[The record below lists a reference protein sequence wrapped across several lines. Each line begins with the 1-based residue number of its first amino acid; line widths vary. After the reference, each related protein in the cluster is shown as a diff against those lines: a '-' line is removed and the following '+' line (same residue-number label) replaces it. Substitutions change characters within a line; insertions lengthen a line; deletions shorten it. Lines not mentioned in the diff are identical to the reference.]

1 MASNKLS
8 VKSKWIIEHAK
19 YNKFSSLFVWKAFS
33 WSSNLHLNW
42 ISLLRKTDFEFV
54 YLFFLS
60 FFFFLLLLYSQSIIY
75 NTHQQ
80 IKMKSWNHFS
90 SKILNENVNIQ
101 NYIET
106 CRTFMLEML
115 QYIMYCIQNLFVK
128 NCNWNW
134 IIWLIVS
141 VAYYGHIVNL

>member
-1 MASNKLS
+1 
-8 VKSKWIIEHAK
+8 
-19 YNKFSSLFVWKAFS
+19 
-33 WSSNLHLNW
+33 
-42 ISLLRKTDFEFV
+42 
-54 YLFFLS
+54 
-60 FFFFLLLLYSQSIIY
+60 
-75 NTHQQ
+75 
-80 IKMKSWNHFS
+80 MKSWNHFS